1 MDRIHILDGHGYVFR
16 AHFGLMGSSRNER
29 REVRLSTSEG
39 MPTGALYV
47 FARMLMRLHDD
58 LHPDRI
64 AVVFDAGRKSFRTEI
79 YPEYKAHRPPPPED
93 LAIQMPYFRQ
103 IVEGFNW
110 PVLAVPGVEADD
122 VIATL
127 VTQARARGW
136 EAVIYSADKDLMQ
149 LVGDGVTMI
158 DALRATTYTRE
169 EVEKKFG
176 VPPEQIADFLALTGD
191 TSDNIPGLSGVGDK
205 TAATLLATYG
215 SIDAMIATNPVVPR
229 LKIKQPFGDPDQ
241 LARIALSRQLV
252 ALDRAVALPT
262 PLDQLQAQP
271 WNTDALARLFGE
283 LEFQVLVDKV
293 AQVEAAGGSEV
304 IAPAAE
310 APAGKGGKGKGKR
323 AKAAAAEAQAGL
335 DFAAPAADPDA
346 AAPAAVLAAAA
357 LPGAAI
363 AADAEAIAAVAAA
376 IRAAGRCAVIAL
388 ADGQR
393 VDRARAIGVA
403 IAVEGAAW
411 YVPLGHRYLGA
422 PPTPSAAALAPLAAA
437 LADPAIAIVAHD
449 GKRAGHALAAVGLPL
464 APSADDTMIAA
475 FLLDSTI
482 DAEAIEDVI
491 GGAAGVALATRAERM
506 GKARTYEGAQV
517 VEAAGWAAP
526 IASAALVAATGQG
539 RALAAAT
546 LTSLYRD
553 VELPVARILAD
564 LERTGITINAAH
576 FRDLGARA
584 QAQLAA
590 LEATIFAA
598 LGEEVNLGSPKQLGH
613 LLFDKLGLVSDR
625 MKKTKTGHSVDH
637 DVLEGLLGQHPA
649 IAPILEHRELAK
661 LKGTYLDA
669 LPPLVN
675 PHTGR
680 VHTTFNQVA
689 AATGRISS
697 QDPNLQNIPIRTE
710 IGREIRRGFVAA
722 SGRVLIAADYSQ
734 IELRILAHLSGDPL
748 LSKAFRDRVDVHTQ
762 TAAMVF
768 GIPLDEVGARE
779 RRVAKAVNYGL
790 IYGQSDFGLARAL
803 DVSRTEAHDYA
814 QRYFERLPTVRKFME
829 DIVTQARKAG
839 GAHTLLGRWRPIPD
853 LSSKSPMA
861 RRQAERIAQN
871 TPLQG
876 AGADLI
882 KLAMIATTRR
892 LAADGL
898 PAVMLLTVHD
908 ELIFEVA
915 PAHADAAAAA
925 IKAEMEAVAPHG
937 QPLAVPLEVDVGI
950 AETWADA

>member
-47 FARMLMRLHDD
+47 FARMLIRLHED
-58 LHPDRI
+58 LHPERI

-79 YPEYKAHRPPPPED
+79 FPEYKAHRPPPPED

-103 IVEGFNW
+103 IVEGMRW

-127 VTQARARGW
+127 VTQARAKGW
-136 EAVIYSADKDLMQ
+136 EAVVYSADKDLMQ

-169 EVEKKFG
+169 EVMKKFG
-176 VPPEQIADFLALTGD
+176 VPPEQVADFLALTGD

-215 SIDAMIATNPVVPR
+215 SIERMIEENPVVPR
-229 LKIKQPFGDPDQ
+229 LKIRQPFGDPEQ
-241 LARIALSRQLV
+241 LERVRMSRKLV
-252 ALDRAVALPT
+252 ELDRAVALPT
-262 PLDQLQAQP
+262 PLEELKAEPWDTQAL
-271 WNTDALARLFGE
+271 TKLFGE
-283 LEFQVLVDKV
+283 LEFQLLVDKV
-293 AQVEAAGGSEV
+293 ARVENGTDGPAPTAEGV
-304 IAPAAE
+304 APA
-310 APAGKGGKGKGKR
+310 KGKGKGKK
-323 AKAAAAEAQAGL
+323 AKAAADDAP
-335 DFAAPAADPDA
+335 AAPAEPLPMAAGPAPTIASDA
-346 AAPAAVLAAAA
+346 AA
-357 LPGAAI
+357 I
-363 AADAEAIAAVAAA
+363 AELAAA

-393 VDRARAIGVA
+393 VDRAHAIGVA
-403 IAVEGAAW
+403 IAIEGASW

-422 PPTPSAAALAPLAAA
+422 PAAFAAADLAPLAAV
-437 LADPAIAIVAHD
+437 LTDPAVAIVAHD
-449 GKRAGHALAAVGLPL
+449 GKRDGHALAAVGLTL
-464 APSADDTMIAA
+464 GPSADDTMIAA

-482 DAEAIEDVI
+482 DAEAVETVI
-491 GGAAGVALATRAERM
+491 GQAAGVTLAGRAAHL
-506 GKARTYEGAQV
+506 GKAKTFEGVQV
-517 VEAAGWAAP
+517 VEAAAWTAP
-526 IASAALVAATGQG
+526 LASA
-539 RALAAAT
+539 ALAAAT
-546 LTSLYRD
+546 AQGHALAKAGLTSLYKD

-564 LERTGITINAAH
+564 LERTGIMIDADH
-576 FRDLGARA
+576 FRALAGRTQD
-584 QAQLAA
+584 QLVA
-590 LEATIFAA
+590 LERTIFDA
-598 LGEEVNLGSPKQLGH
+598 LGEECNLGSPKQLGH
-613 LLFDKLGLVSDR
+613 ILFDKLGLVSER

-637 DVLEGLLGQHPA
+637 DVLEGLIGQHPA
-649 IAPILEHRELAK
+649 IAPILEHRELSK

-675 PHTGR
+675 PRTGR
-680 VHTTFNQVA
+680 LHTTFNQVA

-710 IGREIRRGFVAA
+710 IGREIRRGFIAA
-722 SGRVLIAADYSQ
+722 PGRVLIAADYSQ

-768 GIPLDEVGARE
+768 GIPLEEVGARE

-803 DVSRTEAHDYA
+803 DVSRNEAHDYA

-829 DIVTQARKAG
+829 DIVTKARKAG

-876 AGADLI
+876 AGADII

-892 LAADGL
+892 LAAMHA

-908 ELIFEVA
+908 ELIFEV
-915 PAHADAAAAA
+915 PPDRADEAAAA
-925 IKAEMEAVAPHG
+925 IKEEMEAVAPNG
-937 QPLAVPLEVDVGI
+937 KLLDVPLEVDVGI
-950 AETWADA
+950 AATWADA